1 MSSSTA
7 GRKFWSNRLASPA
20 STPGKAL
27 IMSRKTTRT
36 SGRSRTSLPAS
47 SDRPEDAWLPI
58 GKLIAYGL
66 QHVLTMYGGIIAVPL
81 IIGSAAGL
89 PPGQTALLVTASLFV
104 GGLATLLQSVGV
116 PFIGAKL
123 PIVQGVSFAGVATM
137 LAILAGPGNDLTT
150 VLGAVIVASLA
161 GFIIAPFFAS
171 IIRFFPPVVTGTVIT
186 AIGLTLV
193 PVAADWAM
201 GGGDAPEAE
210 YGSMANIL
218 LALGTLA
225 VIMLLSK
232 VGSATISR
240 LSILLGLIIG
250 TLAALAMGMADFSDV
265 GDSSWVALPEIFG
278 FGLPTFD
285 LAAIIS
291 MFIVV
296 LVIKTETVADL
307 MAVGEIIESPV
318 DRRRLADGLRADML
332 SSAIAPVFGSFTQS
346 AFSQNVGLVALTKVK
361 SRFVAAAGG
370 MLLVAMGL
378 LPVLGALIAAVPMP
392 VLGGAGLMLFGTV
405 AGSGIRYL
413 KSVTYDGNMNLVI
426 VSASLAFSMIPV
438 VQESF
443 YDAFPQWFQ
452 TIFHSGISSAA
463 IMAVLLNIL
472 FNELRFGNSENPSVF
487 AAKPVRFL
495 TPTDLRDLQE
505 GDVFIDGKFV
515 DCDGE
520 EIPVVPDEKVE
531 DVRDA
536 IACGEVTATSEIQMI
551 IDGKDPGQA
560 AGRESAQATSKPE
573 EAGRDAR
580 MRPGER
586 Q

>member
-1 MSSSTA
+1 
-7 GRKFWSNRLASPA
+7 
-20 STPGKAL
+20 
-27 IMSRKTTRT
+27 MSRKTTHT
-36 SGRSRTSLPAS
+36 SAKARKFLPAS
-47 SDRPEDAWLPI
+47 SDRPEDEWLPL
-58 GKLIAYGL
+58 GKLLAYGL

-81 IIGSAAGL
+81 IIGGAAGL

-137 LAILAGPGNDLTT
+137 LAILAGPGNDMTT

-201 GGGDAPEAE
+201 GGSDAPEDE
-210 YGSMANIL
+210 YGSLANIL

-232 VGSATISR
+232 VGSATVSR

-250 TLAALAMGMADFSDV
+250 TIVAVLLGMTDFSDV
-265 GDSSWVALPEIFG
+265 GDSSWVALPEVFG

-285 LAAIIS
+285 IAAIIS

-318 DRRRLADGLRADML
+318 DRRRLANGLRADML

-370 MLLVAMGL
+370 LLLVAMGL

-413 KSVTYDGNMNLVI
+413 KSVSYDGNMNLII
-426 VSASLAFSMIPV
+426 VSASLGFSMIPV
-438 VQESF
+438 VEPSF
-443 YDAFPQWFQ
+443 YDAFPEWFQ

-472 FNELRFGNSENPSVF
+472 FNELRFGNSANPSVF

-495 TPTDLRDLQE
+495 TPSDLRDLQE

-520 EIPVVPDEKVE
+520 EIPMVPDDKVE
-531 DVRDA
+531 DVREA
-536 IACGEVTATSEIQMI
+536 IACGEVTDTSEIQMI
-551 IDGKDPGQA
+551 IDGKDPREA
-560 AGRESAQATSKPE
+560 ADSEPTRTATNPE
-573 EAGRDAR
+573 EAGSGL
-580 MRPGER
+580 RPGER

>member
-1 MSSSTA
+1 
-7 GRKFWSNRLASPA
+7 
-20 STPGKAL
+20 
-27 IMSRKTTRT
+27 MSRKTTRT
-36 SGRSRTSLPAS
+36 SGKARKSLPAS
-47 SDRPEDAWLPI
+47 SDRPEDEWLPV
-58 GKLIAYGL
+58 GKLLAYGL

-81 IIGSAAGL
+81 IIGGAAGL

-116 PFIGAKL
+116 PFVGAKL

-137 LAILAGPGNDLTT
+137 LAILAGPGNDMTT

-201 GGGDAPEAE
+201 GGSDAAEDE

-250 TLAALAMGMADFSDV
+250 TIAAVLMGMTDFSDV
-265 GDSSWVALPEIFG
+265 GDSSWVALPEVFG

-285 LAAIIS
+285 IAAIIS

-332 SSAIAPVFGSFTQS
+332 SSAIAPIFGSFTQS

-378 LPVLGALIAAVPMP
+378 LPILGALIAAVPMP

-413 KSVTYDGNMNLVI
+413 KSVSYDGNMNLII
-426 VSASLAFSMIPV
+426 VSASLGFSMIPV
-438 VQESF
+438 VEESF
-443 YDAFPQWFQ
+443 YDAFPEWFQ

-472 FNELRFGNSENPSVF
+472 FNELRFGNSVNPSVF

-495 TPTDLRDLQE
+495 TPSDLRDLQE

-515 DCDGE
+515 DCDGD
-520 EIPVVPDEKVE
+520 EIPLVPDDKVE
-531 DVRDA
+531 DVREA
-536 IACGEVTATSEIQMI
+536 IACGEVTDTREIQMI
-551 IDGKDPGQA
+551 IDGKDPREA
-560 AGRESAQATSKPE
+560 ADHEPTRASSNPE
-573 EAGRDAR
+573 EADSGVRR
-580 MRPGER
+580 GEG

>member
-1 MSSSTA
+1 
-7 GRKFWSNRLASPA
+7 
-20 STPGKAL
+20 
-27 IMSRKTTRT
+27 MSRKTTRT
-36 SGRSRTSLPAS
+36 AGQGRTSLPAS
-47 SDRPEDAWLPI
+47 SDRPEDAWLPL
-58 GKLIAYGL
+58 GKLVAYGL

-104 GGLATLLQSVGV
+104 GGLATLLQSVGA
-116 PFIGAKL
+116 PFVGAKL

-186 AIGLTLV
+186 AIGLTLI
-193 PVAADWAM
+193 PVAANWAM
-201 GGGDAPEAE
+201 GGSDAPEAE

-218 LALGTLA
+218 LAFGTLA

-250 TLAALAMGMADFSDV
+250 TIAALVIGMADFSDV

-318 DRRRLADGLRADML
+318 GRRRLADGLRADML
-332 SSAIAPVFGSFTQS
+332 ASAIAPVFGSFTQS

-426 VSASLAFSMIPV
+426 VSASLGFSMIPV
-438 VQESF
+438 VEASF
-443 YDAFPQWFQ
+443 YDAFPSWFQ

-495 TPTDLRDLQE
+495 SPTDLRDLQK
-505 GDVFIDGKFV
+505 GDVFIDGRFV

-520 EIPVVPDEKVE
+520 EIPVVPDENVE

-536 IACGEVTATSEIQMI
+536 IACGEVTDTSEIQMI
-551 IDGKDPGQA
+551 IDGKDPRDA
-560 AGRESAQATSKPE
+560 AVHESAQATSKSE
-573 EAGRDAR
+573 DAGR
-580 MRPGER
+580 GER
-586 Q
+586 K

>member
-1 MSSSTA
+1 
-7 GRKFWSNRLASPA
+7 
-20 STPGKAL
+20 
-27 IMSRKTTRT
+27 MSRKTTRT
-36 SGRSRTSLPAS
+36 SGKPRTSLPAS

-201 GGGDAPEAE
+201 GGSDAPEAE

-232 VGSATISR
+232 VGSATLSR

-443 YDAFPQWFQ
+443 YDAFP
-452 TIFHSGISSAA
+452 SGSRRSSTQASLRRPSWPFSSTSCSTNCASA
-463 IMAVLLNIL
+463 IRRIL
-472 FNELRFGNSENPSVF
+472 RSSRRNRCASSPLRICATCRRGTSSSTASSLTVTEKRFRWCRTRRWKTSAMPSPVGRSPT
-487 AAKPVRFL
+487 PVRY
-495 TPTDLRDLQE
+495 R
-505 GDVFIDGKFV
+505 
-515 DCDGE
+515 
-520 EIPVVPDEKVE
+520 
-531 DVRDA
+531 
-536 IACGEVTATSEIQMI
+536 
-551 IDGKDPGQA
+551 
-560 AGRESAQATSKPE
+560 
-573 EAGRDAR
+573 
-580 MRPGER
+580 
-586 Q
+586 

>member
-1 MSSSTA
+1 
-7 GRKFWSNRLASPA
+7 
-20 STPGKAL
+20 
-27 IMSRKTTRT
+27 MSRKTTRT
-36 SGRSRTSLPAS
+36 SGKSRTSLPAS

-104 GGLATLLQSVGV
+104 GGVATLLQSVGV

-201 GGGDAPEAE
+201 GGSDAPEAE

-265 GDSSWVALPEIFG
+265 GDSSWAALPEIFG

-296 LVIKTETVADL
+296 LVIKTETVANL
-307 MAVGEIIESPV
+307 MAVGEIIDSPV

-426 VSASLAFSMIPV
+426 VSASLAFSMIPI

-536 IACGEVTATSEIQMI
+536 IACGEVTDTSEIQMI
-551 IDGKDPGQA
+551 IDGKDPGEA
-560 AGRESAQATSKPE
+560 AGRESAQAAPKPE
-573 EAGRDAR
+573 EAGSDAR

-586 Q
+586 K

>member
-1 MSSSTA
+1 
-7 GRKFWSNRLASPA
+7 
-20 STPGKAL
+20 
-27 IMSRKTTRT
+27 MSRKTTRT
-36 SGRSRTSLPAS
+36 SGKPRTSLPAS

-201 GGGDAPEAE
+201 GGSDAPEAE

-536 IACGEVTATSEIQMI
+536 IACGEVTDTSEIQMI
-551 IDGKDPGQA
+551 IDGKDPGEA
-560 AGRESAQATSKPE
+560 AGRESAQAASKPE
-573 EAGRDAR
+573 EAGSDAR

-586 Q
+586 K